1 MRCRAIVVGTVAL
14 IVALWSVQAAHA
26 RQAERSG
33 VKTTVVF
40 VCEHGAARSV
50 IAAAYFN
57 QIAAERHLP
66 YHAVA
71 RGTSPQEDLSPAT
84 VKGLEA
90 DGMAFDRTKPKGL
103 TEADAREAM
112 RIVAFCPVP
121 KAFSSLA
128 RATSTTTSRR
138 SARTTA
144 TPETRSWRMSRSCS
158 TSSTRDAEDAQRLEH
173 VHSPRAGSFVRIRWW
188 RCAES
193 VE

>member
-1 MRCRAIVVGTVAL
+1 MRCRAIVVGRVAL

-71 RGTSPQEDLSPAT
+71 RGTSPQEDLSAAT

-90 DGMAFDRTKPKGL
+90 DGMAFDRTKPQGL
-103 TEADAREAM
+103 SEADARDAV

-121 KAFSSLA
+121 NAFSSLA
-128 RATSTTTSRR
+128 RVDEHDDVPEISKDYSDARNKIVAYVTQLLDELDTRR
-138 SARTTA
+138 
-144 TPETRSWRMSRSCS
+144 
-158 TSSTRDAEDAQRLEH
+158 
-173 VHSPRAGSFVRIRWW
+173 
-188 RCAES
+188 
-193 VE
+193 

>member
-1 MRCRAIVVGTVAL
+1 MRSGSIIAGIVAVN
-14 IVALWSVQAAHA
+14 VALWSVQAAHGQPA
-26 RQAERSG
+26 PNDGDKTNDR

-71 RGTSPQEDLSPAT
+71 RGTSPQDDLSAAT

-90 DGMAFDRTKPKGL
+90 DGVTFDRTKPKGL
-103 TEADAREAM
+103 SEADARGAV

-121 KAFSSLA
+121 KAFSSLVRVDEHDDVPEISKDYSDA
-128 RATSTTTSRR
+128 RDKIVAYVMQLIDELQQDR
-138 SARTTA
+138 
-144 TPETRSWRMSRSCS
+144 
-158 TSSTRDAEDAQRLEH
+158 
-173 VHSPRAGSFVRIRWW
+173 
-188 RCAES
+188 
-193 VE
+193 